1 MVGEGK
7 MPKIN
12 FLRPIIPVFV
22 YKRPELAMSAVGIAA
37 FVLLMA
43 AIPFD
48 YIEKFG
54 FHLGLGVGVGFL
66 AAGTKALRNKYRNL
80 GVLLVYC
87 ALAMIAVA
95 GLATPQSVLAASAL
109 DDFSSTLVGALV
121 GVVASV
127 EDDDGRP

>member
-1 MVGEGK
+1 
-7 MPKIN
+7 
-12 FLRPIIPVFV
+12 
-22 YKRPELAMSAVGIAA
+22 MSAVGITV

-43 AIPFD
+43 AVPVD

-87 ALAMIAVA
+87 GLAMLAVA

-109 DDFSSTLVGALV
+109 DDFSATLVGALV
-121 GVVASV
+121 GVVASA
-127 EDDDGRP
+127 EDDNGST

>member
-1 MVGEGK
+1 MDWLK
-7 MPKIN
+7 P
-12 FLRPIIPVFV
+12 FIPVFV
-22 YKRPELAMSAVGIAA
+22 YKRPELAMSAVGITV

-43 AIPFD
+43 AVPVD

-87 ALAMIAVA
+87 GLTMLAVA

-109 DDFSSTLVGALV
+109 DDFSATLVGALV

>member
-1 MVGEGK
+1 MDWLK
-7 MPKIN
+7 P
-12 FLRPIIPVFV
+12 FIPVFV
-22 YKRPELAMSAVGIAA
+22 YKRPELAMSAVGITV

-43 AIPFD
+43 RFRST

-87 ALAMIAVA
+87 GPGNA
-95 GLATPQSVLAASAL
+95 GRCGIGDSPK
-109 DDFSSTLVGALV
+109 
-121 GVVASV
+121 
-127 EDDDGRP
+127 RPSRQRPR

>member
-1 MVGEGK
+1 
-7 MPKIN
+7 
-12 FLRPIIPVFV
+12 
-22 YKRPELAMSAVGIAA
+22 MSAVGITV

-43 AIPFD
+43 AVPVD

-87 ALAMIAVA
+87 GLTMLAVA

-109 DDFSSTLVGALV
+109 DDFSATLVGALV